1 MFFNKRKFPA
11 SIKKI
16 FLIPLFFFFPLFF
29 LFPSDFPEKL
39 SKNAKISILS
49 VNYNDILHSLF
60 SKSCLRIYDAENDF
74 DQIIDFA
81 HFENFEDQLFLLK
94 FFLHGKKAEIKT
106 SPFIDYFLS
115 QQKQTNV
122 SLIESFLD
130 LNPAEVTYI
139 FNFIATLH
147 KAFPEYS
154 YDFDLLTN
162 NSETHISLILHDS
175 ARMVGDKLTNERYSF
190 SEIVQHNVNY
200 KRLNDSFFLTSEK
213 ENLEFNKQDF
223 SKVFHKERISLI
235 ISLIIFASLVFL
247 LTSYQV
253 LAYFFERI
261 YILSI
266 FKSTQIFDFLILFVA
281 GLAGCIILYQD
292 IFSNQSM
299 FRNNTQFFF
308 LFPLHLIAAFTIF
321 RPVHNRKLQI
331 YYWSWTSFLSLLY
344 IFICSIIEREFPIVY
359 FLFALPLFLRTAYF
373 YFAVKDIKKER
384 TFKPYALLV
393 RFLDSASS

>member
-1 MFFNKRKFPA
+1 MFFNRRNFTV
-11 SIKKI
+11 STKKI
-16 FLIPLFFFFPLFF
+16 FLIPLLF
-29 LFPSDFPEKL
+29 LFSLFSLFPAEFPEKI

-81 HFENFEDQLFLLK
+81 YFENFDDQLFLLK
-94 FFLHGKKAEIKT
+94 FFLNGKKAQIKT
-106 SPFIDYFLS
+106 APFIDYFLT

-130 LNPAEVTYI
+130 LNPAEVAYI
-139 FNFIATLH
+139 FNFLSILH
-147 KAFPEYS
+147 KALPEYS

-162 NSETHISLILHDS
+162 NSETHISVILHDS
-175 ARMVGDKLTNERYSF
+175 ARMAGDKLTNERYSF
-190 SEIVQHNVNY
+190 SEIIQHNVNY
-200 KRLNDSFFLTSEK
+200 KRLNDSYVLASQK
-213 ENLEFNKQDF
+213 ENLEFHKQDF
-223 SKVFHKERISLI
+223 SKVFHKEKISLI
-235 ISLIIFASLVFL
+235 VSLIIFASLVFL
-247 LTSYQV
+247 LTAYQV
-253 LAYFFERI
+253 LAYFFEKL
-261 YILSI
+261 YILSV
-266 FKSTQIFDFLILFVA
+266 FKTAQIFDFLILFVA
-281 GLAGCIILYQD
+281 GFAGCIILYQD

-299 FRNNTQFFF
+299 FRNNIQFFF
-308 LFPLHLIAAFTIF
+308 LFPLHLIAAFAIF

-344 IFICSIIEREFPIVY
+344 ILICSIIERSFPTVS
-359 FLFALPLFLRTAYF
+359 FLFTLPIFLRTAYF

-384 TFKPYALLV
+384 TFKPYALLA